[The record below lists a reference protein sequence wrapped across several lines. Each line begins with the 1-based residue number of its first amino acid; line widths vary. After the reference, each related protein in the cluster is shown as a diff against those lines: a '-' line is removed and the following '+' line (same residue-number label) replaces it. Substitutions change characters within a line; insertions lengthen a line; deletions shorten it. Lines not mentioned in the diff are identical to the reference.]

1 MCTLSGAIET
11 PSFLLRKSSG
21 SFSLSSPPPP
31 ASHASHELQYIT
43 VMSCF
48 TRLNMKTKY
57 VCRGLF
63 SLYKNFHNNRTM
75 WSAKLYVSICRWRE
89 KEKEPGLLSWS
100 SSDLIF
106 FVRSSW
112 FFLFICLHSLTIFC
126 SRTS

>member
-1 MCTLSGAIET
+1 
-11 PSFLLRKSSG
+11 
-21 SFSLSSPPPP
+21 
-31 ASHASHELQYIT
+31 
-43 VMSCF
+43 
-48 TRLNMKTKY
+48 MKTKY
-57 VCRGLF
+57 VCRGLI

-75 WSAKLYVSICRWRE
+75 WSAKLYVNICRWRE